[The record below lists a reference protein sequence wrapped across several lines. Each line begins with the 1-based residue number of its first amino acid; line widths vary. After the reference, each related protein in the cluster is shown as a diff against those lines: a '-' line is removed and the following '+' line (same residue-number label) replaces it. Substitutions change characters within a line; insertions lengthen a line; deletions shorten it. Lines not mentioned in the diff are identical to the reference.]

1 MTELRKKMIK
11 EMTLRRFAPKTQE
24 AYVAAVAGLA
34 RYYSRSPEKID
45 KQMIQ
50 DYLLYLME
58 DRKLSWNS
66 CNVAVSGLRFFYT
79 QALGMD
85 SMFLS
90 IPPRKSD
97 STLPEIFSVEELEK
111 LFSALTNQK
120 HRTMLMT
127 TYAAGLRVSELVGL
141 KVTDIDSKRMMIRV
155 KQGKGRKD
163 RYTILSRK
171 LLAELRIYY
180 RMYHPPIWL
189 FYSGKK
195 TKRALCVNTPQR
207 VYTQAKEKTGLTKGK
222 GIHTL
227 RHCFATHLLEAG
239 VDLRTIQMLMG
250 HCCITTTM
258 TYLQVTR
265 KHLGSVKSPLDLL
278 DIAEQTK
285 RINQQ

>member
-1 MTELRKKMIK
+1 MTPLRQKMIN

-34 RYYSRSPEKID
+34 RYYKQSPEKID

-66 CNVAVSGLRFFYT
+66 CNVAVSGIRFFYT
-79 QALGMD
+79 QTLGMD
-85 SMFLS
+85 SIYLS

-97 STLPEIFSVEELEK
+97 SILPEIFSVEELEK
-111 LFSALTNQK
+111 LFSALSNQK

-127 TYAAGLRVSELVGL
+127 TYAAGLRVSEVVGL
-141 KVTDIDSKRMMIRV
+141 KVTDIDSNRMMIRV

-180 RMYHPPIWL
+180 RMYRPPIWL

-195 TKRALCVNTPQR
+195 TKRPLCVNTPQR
-207 VYTQAKEKTGLTKGK
+207 VYTQAKEKAGLTKGK

>member
-1 MTELRKKMIK
+1 MTPLRQKMIK
-11 EMTLRRFAPKTQE
+11 EMTLRRFAPATQE

-34 RYYSRSPEKID
+34 RYYKQSPEKID

-58 DRKLSWNS
+58 ERKLSWNS

-79 QALGMD
+79 QTLGMD
-85 SMFLS
+85 SMYLS

-97 STLPEIFSVEELEK
+97 STLPEIFSIEELEK
-111 LFSALTNQK
+111 LFSVLTNQK

-127 TYAAGLRVSELVGL
+127 AYAAGLRVSEVVGL
-141 KVTDIDSKRMMIRV
+141 KVTDIDSGRMMIRV

-163 RYTILSRK
+163 RYTLLSKR
-171 LLAELRIYY
+171 LLEELRIYY
-180 RMYHPPIWL
+180 RMYRPSVWL

-195 TKRALCVNTPQR
+195 IKHPLCVNTPQR
-207 VYTQAKEKTGLTKGK
+207 VYNQAKEKAGLTKGK

-239 VDLRTIQMLMG
+239 VDLRTIQVLMG
-250 HCCITTTM
+250 HSCITTTM

-265 KHLGSVKSPLDLL
+265 KHLESVRSPLDLL
-278 DIAEQTK
+278 DITENTK
-285 RINQQ
+285 LLNR

>member
-1 MTELRKKMIK
+1 MIN
-11 EMTLRRFAPKTQE
+11 EMTLRRFSAKTQE

-34 RYYSRSPEKID
+34 RYYKQSPEKIS

-50 DYLLYLME
+50 DYLLHLMQE
-58 DRKLSWNS
+58 KKLSWSS

-79 QALGMD
+79 HALGMD

-90 IPPRKSD
+90 IPPRKKD
-97 STLPEIFSVEELEK
+97 STLPEIFSTEELEN

-120 HRTMLMT
+120 HRVLLMT
-127 TYAAGLRVSELVGL
+127 TYAAGLRVSEVVGL

-155 KQGKGRKD
+155 EQGKGRKD
-163 RYTILSRK
+163 RYTILSRR
-171 LLAELRIYY
+171 LLEELRIYY
-180 RMYHPPIWL
+180 RMYRPPMWL

-195 TKRALCVNTPQR
+195 TKRALSVSSLQR
-207 VYTQAKEKTGLTKGK
+207 VYNQAKDKAGIAKGK

-250 HCCITTTM
+250 HSSIMTTM

-265 KHLGSVKSPLDLL
+265 KHLSSTQSPFDLL
-278 DIAEQTK
+278 NIGEHTK
-285 RINQQ
+285 LLKR